1 NLIVSEKRCLII
13 VKKEEIEAAC
23 NQANVRFIGEA
34 LSGYPKYKYLHN
46 WLQSKSFYLNKERC
60 MPNKN
65 YRVYKRGTIV
75 YVDFG
80 VNVGY
85 ELSGNHFAIVLNN
98 KDNSKNGVVCVVPIS
113 SKKKSNY
120 VSVGKILEVASIK
133 QFISQADKLKEKLRI
148 IILLSLNRGIID
160 ESDLNSFIK
169 DIEAKGE
176 KLSVEEVEKRAVKH
190 NLVCETRE
198 QVIKEIKSLSEDMV
212 KYQKVFNC
220 YKKYT
225 QESYVMPLNIQTIS
239 KNRIRR
245 INKFDPS
252 GNMKAPGN
260 VLNEVDES
268 LKKYFTK

>member
-1 NLIVSEKRCLII
+1 MCSTNL
-13 VKKEEIEAAC
+13 
-23 NQANVRFIGEA
+23 F
-34 LSGYPKYKYLHN
+34 
-46 WLQSKSFYLNKERC
+46 
-60 MPNKN
+60 
-65 YRVYKRGTIV
+65 
-75 YVDFG
+75 
-80 VNVGY
+80 
-85 ELSGNHFAIVLNN
+85 
-98 KDNSKNGVVCVVPIS
+98 
-113 SKKKSNY
+113 KKKSNY

-268 LKKYFTK
+268 LKIFYKVNDIFVDIFLFVSYHVVIEGRKRLFLMYTSGRMRPHRNIVERHLYGVSFLLICKKSSFSIIFM

>member
-1 NLIVSEKRCLII
+1 
-13 VKKEEIEAAC
+13 
-23 NQANVRFIGEA
+23 
-34 LSGYPKYKYLHN
+34 
-46 WLQSKSFYLNKERC
+46 

-198 QVIKEIKSLSEDMV
+198 QVIKEIKSLSEGMV